1 MPIRTGALI
10 SSMDERLRG
19 ARARTAYGAAE
30 DQWSRVAFRRFALF
44 VQYLRASSVYRR
56 EGPLPKIGLRPAN
69 RAVKA
74 MRMNFGEVFEI
85 RDLGKHSAVAVISLG
100 IVLAGDVNVT
110 PDSERKDFY
119 EVQGGSTIYYI
130 YVSPVTGSIDLIATW
145 KNSAQPL
152 PQVDVATVG
161 SS

>member
-1 MPIRTGALI
+1 M
-10 SSMDERLRG
+10 RLRING
-19 ARARTAYGAAE
+19 PG
-30 DQWSRVAFRRFALF
+30 WLF
-44 VQYLRASSVYRR
+44 GGSLFSCNICGRHPFTEERDR
-56 EGPLPKIGLRPAN
+56 CPKIGLRPAN

>member
-1 MPIRTGALI
+1 
-10 SSMDERLRG
+10 
-19 ARARTAYGAAE
+19 
-30 DQWSRVAFRRFALF
+30 
-44 VQYLRASSVYRR
+44 
-56 EGPLPKIGLRPAN
+56 
-69 RAVKA
+69 
-74 MRMNFGEVFEI
+74 MNFGEVFEI